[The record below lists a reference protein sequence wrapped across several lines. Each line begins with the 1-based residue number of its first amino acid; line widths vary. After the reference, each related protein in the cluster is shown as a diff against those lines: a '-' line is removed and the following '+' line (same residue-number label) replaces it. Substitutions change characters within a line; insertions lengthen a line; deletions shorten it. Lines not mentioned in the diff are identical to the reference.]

1 MRSQALFTPLAMLR
15 SLLPGIGTALFSAM
29 FALSASAMEPLS
41 VSSTD
46 QDNDSLSLHAEQA
59 YFTQSQDEWSRSLT
73 EFKLPEAGQERHEP
87 PKGHTVIDLN
97 F

>member
-1 MRSQALFTPLAMLR
+1 MYASDSPSPLVKFEM
-15 SLLPGIGTALFSAM
+15 
-29 FALSASAMEPLS
+29 
-41 VSSTD
+41 STD
-46 QDNDSLSLHAEQA
+46 QDNDSFSLHAEQA

>member
-1 MRSQALFTPLAMLR
+1 MLR

-29 FALSASAMEPLS
+29 FSFSASAMEPLS

-46 QDNDSLSLHAEQA
+46 QDNDSFSLHAEQA

-87 PKGHTVIDLN
+87 PKGLLTVGLD
-97 F
+97 